1 MRYVNLVAQWLLAIL
16 FTAMLIVGAMQVS
29 NRFFLN
35 VSLSWSEEFQK
46 FAFIWLVF
54 IAIPLGYLR
63 GAHLCVDAIV
73 ALFPYG
79 LKRTIAVSIDV
90 LWLLLGIAFVMLTW
104 RLMAVA
110 QYQQSAG
117 MGINMAW
124 VYGGMALGGAYLAL
138 AAATRLADMLRAKGA
153 P

>member
-1 MRYVNLVAQWLLAIL
+1 MRYVNFAAQLLLTAL
-16 FTAMLIVGAMQVS
+16 FTAMLVVGAMQVS

-46 FAFIWLVF
+46 FAFVWLVF
-54 IAIPLGYLR
+54 TAIPLGYLR
-63 GAHLCVDAIV
+63 GAHLCVDAV
-73 ALFPYG
+73 VSFFPNS
-79 LKRTIAVSIDV
+79 LKRTITLLVDV
-90 LWLLLGIAFVMLTW
+90 LWLLLGIAFVTLTW

-124 VYGGMALGGAYLAL
+124 VYGGMALGGAYLTL
-138 AAATRLADMLRAKGA
+138 AAITRIVDGVRKQDAL
-153 P
+153 

>member
-1 MRYVNLVAQWLLAIL
+1 MRYINFVAQLVLAFL
-16 FTAMLIVGAMQVS
+16 FTAMLVVGAMQVF

-35 VSLSWSEEFQK
+35 ISLSWSEEFQK
-46 FAFIWLVF
+46 FAFVWLVF

-63 GAHLCVDAIV
+63 NAHLCVDVIV
-73 ALFPYG
+73 SLFPNI
-79 LKRTIAVSIDV
+79 LRRTIALIID
-90 LWLLLGIAFVMLTW
+90 LMWLALGIAFVVLTW
-104 RLMAVA
+104 RLMQVA

-117 MGINMAW
+117 LGISMAW

-138 AAATRLADMLRAKGA
+138 AAVTRVVDTLRGKVS